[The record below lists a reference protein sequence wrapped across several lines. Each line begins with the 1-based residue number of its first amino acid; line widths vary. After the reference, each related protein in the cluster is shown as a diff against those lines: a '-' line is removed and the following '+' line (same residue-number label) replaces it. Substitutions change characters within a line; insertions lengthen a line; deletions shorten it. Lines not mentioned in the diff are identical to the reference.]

1 MKREKKNVFA
11 LIREATVRE
20 YIYIFFY
27 NLFIIYI
34 YDKKSEI
41 ECMKYKMEK

>member
-20 YIYIFFY
+20 YIYIYSFT
-27 NLFIIYI
+27 IYL
-34 YDKKSEI
+34 
-41 ECMKYKMEK
+41 